1 MRKIKFTMLDYFI
14 IFNQKFSKN
23 TLNRNIT
30 KHTISQI
37 KHEILTQCP
46 SPPRFS
52 TKLNVTDLVVH

>member
-1 MRKIKFTMLDYFI
+1 MLDYFI